1 MHANC
6 RYSDIRRPLLARGHQ
21 AARGRKPITDLLSQL
36 FSNIP
41 SPVYQSL
48 QVSIDK
54 SAVDQSAGDQSAVC
68 WSTGQQSGLSNC
80 STVPPG
86 QTIYHPP
93 GPLSQIWVVLKI
105 SEISMYIQ
113 YT

>member
-1 MHANC
+1 MCMYISAGPC
-6 RYSDIRRPLLARGHQ
+6 LPGATRLRGVVNQ
-21 AARGRKPITDLLSQL
+21 
-36 FSNIP
+36 
-41 SPVYQSL
+41 SPAYQSL
-48 QVSIDK
+48 QDPIDK